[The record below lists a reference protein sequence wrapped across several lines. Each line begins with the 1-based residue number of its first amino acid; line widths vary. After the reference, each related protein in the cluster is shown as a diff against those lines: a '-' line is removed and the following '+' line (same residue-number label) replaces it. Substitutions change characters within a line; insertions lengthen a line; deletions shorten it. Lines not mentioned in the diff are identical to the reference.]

1 MLDQHYCLPVCHNT
15 FSEMLAFVRS
25 RDPNSVV
32 PEPML
37 PEVKA
42 IKGKVECDIEGE
54 TGETVGVC

>member
-1 MLDQHYCLPVCHNT
+1 M
-15 FSEMLAFVRS
+15 FSEILAFVRS

-42 IKGKVECDIEGE
+42 IKGKVECSIGGE
-54 TGETVGVC
+54 TGKTVGIC